1 MSRITSL
8 AGARGHFIGEQ
19 RVRLLRIYL
28 GATTFLFTHGV
39 VFTLFPVRTDLAS
52 GNPVGG
58 IIAIGL
64 GVLGLVQLSVRPNR
78 AMFATAVAVI
88 ATPVVMAFHVT
99 LTAEYVC
106 LIAPMFLAMYIRA
119 LHPPR
124 QARTLIGILILACV
138 AAVAIA

>member
-28 GATTFLFTHGV
+28 GATTFLFTYGV
-39 VFTLFPVRTDLAS
+39 VFTLFPVRTDLAY

-58 IIAIGL
+58 IIAIVL

-78 AMFATAVAVI
+78 DMFAPPCAVI
-88 ATPVVMAFHVT
+88 ATPVVLAFHVT
-99 LTAEYVC
+99 LTAQSVC
-106 LIAPMFLAMYIRA
+106 LLAPMFLA
-119 LHPPR
+119 
-124 QARTLIGILILACV
+124 V
-138 AAVAIA
+138 